1 MTAFVTGATGLIGR
15 SLVDRLTAEGERV
28 RALVLPYEDA
38 SGLERTE
45 VVRGDITDAGR
56 MKELARGASCVYHL
70 AAIVGD
76 WGNEADFV
84 AVNVGGTRNLLDAAA
99 AAGCER
105 FLMVSSIVVYGSQ
118 MHSAVCDEENTPRE
132 LGVGPYSR
140 TKRASEDLA
149 LDYHAFGRVPVT
161 VVRPGNVWGPGSGL
175 WVDEVASFLRS
186 KRNLLVD
193 RGEGDAILA
202 YVDNVVEVMLLA
214 ARSPIASGRI
224 YNANDGSGVTW
235 RRYFQDLSAILGVEA
250 PERSL
255 PPRVALAIAAA
266 MERAGKAVGRPTR
279 PLLTREA
286 VTILSSRSAVPIRRA
301 VEDLGYS
308 PPVSYEEGME
318 RVAAYLKGG
327 SR

>member
-1 MTAFVTGATGLIGR
+1 MTALVTGATGLIGR
-15 SLVDRLTAEGERV
+15 RLVDRLTSEGELV
-28 RALVLPYEDA
+28 RALVLPFEDA
-38 SGLERTE
+38 AGLERAE

-56 MKELARGASCVYHL
+56 MKEVARGVSCIYHL

-76 WGNEADFV
+76 WGDEAEFV

-140 TKRASEDLA
+140 TKRTSEDLA

-161 VVRPGNVWGPGSGL
+161 VVRPGNVWGPASAL

-186 KRNLLVD
+186 RRNLLVD

-202 YVDNVVEVMLLA
+202 YVDNVVELMLLA
-214 ARSPIASGRI
+214 ARSPVAVGRI

-250 PERSL
+250 PDRSL
-255 PPRVALAIAAA
+255 PPRVALAIATA
-266 MERAGKAVGRPTR
+266 MERAGRALGRPTR
-279 PLLTREA
+279 PLLTREV

>member
-15 SLVDRLTAEGERV
+15 RLVARLLADGEEV
-28 RALVLPYEDA
+28 RALALSYEDA
-38 SGLERTE
+38 VGLEGAE

-56 MKELARGASCVYHL
+56 LMEAVRGADRVYHL

-76 WGNEADFV
+76 WGDEADFV
-84 AVNVGGTRNLLDAAA
+84 AVNVDGTRNLLEAAA
-99 AAGCER
+99 AAHCQR

-118 MHSAVCDEENTPRE
+118 MRTAVCDEENTPRE

-161 VVRPGNVWGPGSGL
+161 VVRPGNVWGPSSAL
-175 WVDEVASFLRS
+175 WVDEVAGFLRS
-186 KRNLLVD
+186 GRNLLVD

-202 YVDNVVEVMLLA
+202 YVDNVVEVIVLA
-214 ARSPIASGRI
+214 ARAPVAAGRI

-235 RRYFQDLSAILGVEA
+235 RRYFQDLSAILGVEP
-250 PERSL
+250 PERSVS
-255 PPRVALAIAAA
+255 PRVALAVAAA
-266 MERAGKAVGRPTR
+266 MERVGRAMGRPTR

-301 VEDLGYS
+301 VEDLGYR
-308 PPVSYEEGME
+308 PPVSYHQGME

-327 SR
+327 IR

>member
-1 MTAFVTGATGLIGR
+1 MTSFVTGATGLIGR
-15 SLVDRLTAEGERV
+15 SLVARLVAEGEEV
-28 RALVLPYEDA
+28 RALVLPYEHAD
-38 SGLERTE
+38 GLERAE

-56 MKELARGASCVYHL
+56 MMEVVRGADRVYHL

-76 WGNEADFV
+76 WGDEADFV
-84 AVNVGGTRNLLDAAA
+84 AVNVGGTRNLLDAAEA
-99 AAGCER
+99 ASCDR
-105 FLMVSSIVVYGSQ
+105 FVMVSSIVVYGSQ

-161 VVRPGNVWGPGSGL
+161 VVRPGNVWGPASGL
-175 WVDEVASFLRS
+175 WVDEVASVLRS
-186 KRNLLVD
+186 KHGVLVD

-202 YVDNVVEVMLLA
+202 YVDNVVEVMVLA
-214 ARSPIASGRI
+214 ANSPVAAGRI

-235 RRYFQDLSAILGVEA
+235 RRYFQDLCGILGVD
-250 PERSL
+250 PPQRSL
-255 PPRVALAIAAA
+255 PPRVALAIAAT
-266 MERAGKAVGRPTR
+266 MEQAGRAVGRRSR

-286 VTILSSRSAVPIRRA
+286 VTLLSSRSPVPIRRA
-301 VEDLGYS
+301 VEDLGYR
-308 PPVSYEEGME
+308 PRVSYDQGME

-327 SR
+327 TR